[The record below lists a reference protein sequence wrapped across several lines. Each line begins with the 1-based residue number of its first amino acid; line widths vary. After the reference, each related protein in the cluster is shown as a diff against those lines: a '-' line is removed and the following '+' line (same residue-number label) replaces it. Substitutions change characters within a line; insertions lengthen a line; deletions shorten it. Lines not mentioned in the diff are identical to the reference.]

1 MRRQSRGVG
10 WSVLM
15 EIIKDNIENVLIA
28 SNYVFKEKYP
38 DNPLNSFYNYWN
50 FLNEYEEELID
61 AQNASLESI
70 LYSKY
75 YWFSR
80 LTDRFHEI
88 YGFDAGIDQQQSMI
102 IDEMDQRLDHVDWD
116 FVEILHHGK

>member
-1 MRRQSRGVG
+1 
-10 WSVLM
+10 M
-15 EIIKDNIENVLIA
+15 EMIKENIEKALMA
-28 SNYVFKEKYP
+28 LNYVFKEKYP
-38 DNPLNSFYNYWN
+38 DNPLNNFYNYWH
-50 FLNEYEEELID
+50 FLNEGEEELIET
-61 AQNASLESI
+61 QNASLETI

-102 IDEMDQRLDHVDWD
+102 IEEMDQRLDHVDWD
-116 FVEILHHGK
+116 FVETLHRGK

>member
-1 MRRQSRGVG
+1 MKDKQIIHDIEKIM
-10 WSVLM
+10 M
-15 EIIKDNIENVLIA
+15 E
-28 SNYVFKEKYP
+28 SNYIFKEKYP
-38 DNPLNSFYNYWN
+38 DNPLNSFYNYWY
-50 FLNEYEEELID
+50 FLNEYEEELIET
-61 AQNASLESI
+61 QNASLEAI

-80 LTDRFHEI
+80 LTDRFYEV

-116 FVEILHHGK
+116 FVETLHHGK